1 MKGRFKSIQWKIIL
15 IYSLLILVA
24 MEIIWVYLYKSLENY
39 HMNNF
44 DNYLEAQVR
53 GISFTLKDNM
63 DAKSLKNIINMYMG
77 PNSNVKYVYIL
88 DNEGN
93 ILASSTGDKGK
104 MVTPAIVK
112 ALSGQIGS
120 EVTDDYNSSGKIKSF
135 AMPVYNS
142 DGKINGVVY
151 ISGSLSGIYQTLADV
166 NLILLSATLFAVA
179 ITMVLGYILAKTI
192 TDPIKEV
199 TKYAQKM
206 ADGDFDVRIRIKSN
220 DEIGKLGEMFN
231 FLSLRLKQTL
241 NGIQGEKNKIE
252 AIIRFMTD
260 GVVATDAKGRI
271 IHFNEA
277 AEKMLNANLEL
288 GMPIEGIL
296 NLKKEDV
303 VATMNCGNKVLTVNI
318 APLKGNQ
325 QIEGYVYVLHDI
337 TEQHK
342 LDTMRKEFVAN
353 VSHELR
359 TPIATIKSYVETLL
373 YSDVDAEYSK
383 KFLKIIDS
391 ETDRMTRLVKDLLLL
406 SKMDSEDNNLKFEQK
421 NLNDIVVEAINR
433 LSIEAHKKN
442 QKLIV
447 DLQETPR
454 YVYIDRDKME
464 QVIVNLVTNAI
475 KYTPENGMIKIM
487 TEYDESFASLI
498 VEDNGI
504 GIPKEDLPRIFER
517 FYRVDKARSREL
529 GGTGLGLSIVK
540 QIVELHK
547 GEVNIESEVGK
558 GTIVRV
564 KLPYQ

>member
-1 MKGRFKSIQWKIIL
+1 
-15 IYSLLILVA
+15 

-88 DNEGN
+88 DNKGN

>member
-1 MKGRFKSIQWKIIL
+1 
-15 IYSLLILVA
+15 

-179 ITMVLGYILAKTI
+179 ITMVLGYILSKTI

-433 LSIEAHKKN
+433 LSIEAQKKN

>member
-529 GGTGLGLSIVK
+529 GGTGLGHSIVK